1 MAVDVER
8 LPATRRTRSWVAWVA
23 LVVALLALGLGIAN
37 RVMASSPPA
46 QSPVVKVPFVDG
58 RSLQQ
63 AQTELSQ
70 AGLKLGK
77 VTHLTI
83 RAVPQGVV
91 AWQEPIPATKLKRG
105 STVDLVVSDGP
116 VSSGPVTCV
125 ELGGRSTC
133 GNSWGG
139 QAPATG

>member
-1 MAVDVER
+1 MA
-8 LPATRRTRSWVAWVA
+8 LLVA
-23 LVVALLALGLGIAN
+23 LVALGLGIAN
-37 RVMASSPPA
+37 RVMAYSPPG
-46 QSPVVKVPFVDG
+46 QSPVVQAPFVDG
-58 RSLQQ
+58 MSLQQ
-63 AQTELSQ
+63 AQTKLSQ

-83 RAVPQGVV
+83 RALPQGVV
-91 AWQEPIPATKLKRG
+91 AWQEPIPATKLQRG
-105 STVDLVVSDGP
+105 SIVDLVVSDGP

-133 GNSWGG
+133 GNTWGG